1 MKNKG
6 VLLPLIVAIAAAVVY
21 AMIVSSAE
29 KKLNASKNIKQVFVP
44 IRDIKE
50 REVIKRDFVKPV
62 PVPAAYLQKDAFTY
76 TTDADFRA
84 IENAV
89 ARIQIPNGH
98 QISKYA
104 ITSLSPE
111 AGLSSKIPVQMR
123 GFLIKVPVET
133 AGMIKPDDNIDVL
146 LTFEAQMKSGT
157 RQKVTVTLLQNVKVL
172 GVGSDLGQGLDA
184 KTANAMKNKEE
195 DAAAYSDSSALSL
208 ALSPRDAQYLA
219 LAQAEG
225 DISVILRSHGDVTNY
240 LMEIATFE
248 KLFQ

>member
-1 MKNKG
+1 MKKG
-6 VLLPLIVAIAAAVVY
+6 FLFPLLLAILAAIVY
-21 AMIVSSAE
+21 AMIVSGAE
-29 KKLNASKNIKQVFVP
+29 KKLNDAKNVKYVFVP
-44 IRDIKE
+44 TRDIKE
-50 REVIKRDFVKPV
+50 REVIKRDFVKTV

-76 TTDADFRA
+76 TTDADFKA

-89 ARIQIPNGH
+89 ARIQIPKGN

-123 GFLIKVPVET
+123 GFIVNNIPIAT
-133 AGMIKPDDNIDVL
+133 ASLIKPDDNVDIL
-146 LTFEAQMKSGT
+146 LTFSAVMKNGT
-157 RQKVTVTLLQNVKVL
+157 QQNVTVTLLQNVKVL
-172 GVGSDLGQGLDA
+172 GVGNDLGQGLDA
-184 KTANAMKNKEE
+184 KSASALKNKDE
-195 DAAAYSDSSALSL
+195 DASAYSDSVALAL

-219 LAQAEG
+219 LAQKEG

-248 KLFQ
+248 KLFN

>member
-1 MKNKG
+1 MKKG
-6 VLLPLIVAIAAAVVY
+6 IFLPLVVAILAAIVY

-44 IRDIKE
+44 VRDIKE
-50 REVIKRDFVKPV
+50 REVIKRDFIKPV

-76 TTDADFRA
+76 TTDADFKA

-89 ARIQIPNGH
+89 ARIQIPKGN

-123 GFLIKVPVET
+123 GFIINVPIAT
-133 AGMIKPDDNIDVL
+133 ASMIKPDDNIDVL
-146 LTFEAQMKSGT
+146 LTFEAVMKSGA

-184 KTANAMKNKEE
+184 KAANAMKNKEE

-219 LAQAEG
+219 LAQSEG
-225 DISVILRSHGDVTNY
+225 DVSVILRSHGDVTNY